1 MKKRSKAGTLFRML
15 GLVKPLAGFMV
26 LAVVT
31 GTPGFLAVQF
41 IPVLDGYAVLNVLG
55 YDTPLALK
63 TIWILLAVFA
73 LLRAV
78 LILITNKTIDKK
90 SSHNPYTQ
98 DYAQFFV

>member
-26 LAVVT
+26 LAAVT

-41 IPVLDGYAVLNVLG
+41 IPVLGGYAVLNGPG
-55 YDTPLALK
+55 YDTLLALK
-63 TIWILLAVFA
+63 TIRILLAVFA

>member
-31 GTPGFLAVQF
+31 GTLGFLAVQF
-41 IPVLDGYAVLNVLG
+41 IPVLGGYAVLNGLG
-55 YDTPLALK
+55 YDTPTGAENYLDTAG
-63 TIWILLAVFA
+63 VFA